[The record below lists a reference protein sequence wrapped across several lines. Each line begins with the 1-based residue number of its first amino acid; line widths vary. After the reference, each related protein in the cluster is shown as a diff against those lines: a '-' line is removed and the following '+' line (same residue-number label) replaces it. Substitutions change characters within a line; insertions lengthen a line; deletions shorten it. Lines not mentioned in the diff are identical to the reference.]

1 MKKKYIIYMILCA
14 VSVLLV
20 VAASIMYEKLNI
32 WIPFAVSIALM
43 LLSIVWL
50 AVFYVKNVKYRCPDC
65 GYVFY
70 AKKIE
75 IFLAPHMATRKRV
88 KCPSCNRHK
97 WCKEVWK

>member
-20 VAASIMYEKLNI
+20 VASSIIYEKLNI

-43 LLSIVWL
+43 LFSIVWL

-65 GYVFY
+65 GDVFY
-70 AKKIE
+70 ARALE
-75 IFLAPHMATRKRV
+75 ILFAPHIATRRRV
-88 KCPSCNRHK
+88 KCPSCNRYK
-97 WCKEVWK
+97 WCKEVWE

>member
-20 VAASIMYEKLNI
+20 VAASIIYEKLNI

-43 LLSIVWL
+43 LISIVWL

-65 GYVFY
+65 GDVFY
-70 AKKIE
+70 ARALE
-75 IFLAPHMATRKRV
+75 ILFAPHIATRRRV
-88 KCPSCNRHK
+88 KCPSCNRYK
-97 WCKEVWK
+97 WCKEVWE